1 MPLPRVSIIGAGLA
15 GVEAAHVLAAH
26 GVEVDLFEMRPA
38 VSTPAHKTDLFAE
51 LVCSNSFKGTDPLTA
66 HGILKAEMDMLGS
79 LVLSVARATRV
90 PAGKALAVDRTA
102 FAASVTSRIMALQT
116 VTLHRQEVTVID
128 PDRLTIV
135 ATGPLT
141 SDALA
146 NRIASLTGSDRLFF
160 YDAIAP
166 IIDASSIDMDH
177 AFTGSRWSPADEDY
191 LNCPLTREEY
201 ARFMEQLLAA
211 DRLRAHEFED
221 ARFFEACLPIEVLA
235 SRGDDALR
243 YGPMRPVGL
252 TDPKTG
258 RRPFAVVQLRREN
271 LRGDA
276 CTPVGFQTR
285 LTYPEQKRVFSLIP
299 ALRDARYLRYG
310 SIHRNTY
317 LDAPRVLE
325 KDLRLKG
332 SGCTYVAGQL
342 MGVEGYMESAATG
355 IIAGISVM
363 ARIRGERFVP
373 PGPETAIGALIH
385 HITDPS
391 MERFQPMNTNFG
403 IMPAPD
409 VPKRERAARRSRD
422 ARDVFEHWAGS
433 MAGGIALP
441 AETLPDENG
450 EVRSDG

>member
-26 GVEVDLFEMRPA
+26 GLGVDLFEMRPA
-38 VSTPAHKTDLFAE
+38 VSTPAHRTGLFAE

-66 HGILKAEMDMLGS
+66 HGILKAEMEMLGS

-90 PAGKALAVDRTA
+90 PAGKALAVDRAA
-102 FAASVTSRIMALQT
+102 FAATVTERIMALQT
-116 VTLHRQEVTVID
+116 VTLHREEVTVID

-146 NRIASLTGSDRLFF
+146 GRIASITGSDRLFF

-166 IIDASSIDMDH
+166 IIDASSVDMDR
-177 AFTGSRWSPADEDY
+177 AFTGSRWSPADPDY

-211 DRLRAHEFED
+211 DRLRAREFED
-221 ARFFEACLPIEVLA
+221 SRFFEACLPIEVLA
-235 SRGDDALR
+235 SRGRDALR

-252 TDPKTG
+252 IDPKTG
-258 RRPFAVVQLRREN
+258 RRPYAVVQLRREN

-276 CTPVGFQTR
+276 YTPVGFQTR
-285 LTYPEQKRVFSLIP
+285 LTYPEQERVFSLIP
-299 ALRDARYLRYG
+299 ALRDARYLRHG

-325 KDLRLKG
+325 KDLSLKG
-332 SGCTYVAGQL
+332 SCRTYVAGQL
-342 MGVEGYMESAATG
+342 MGVEGYMESAAMG

-403 IMPAPD
+403 IMPVPD
-409 VPKRERAARRSRD
+409 VPKKERAARRSLD
-422 ARDVFEHWAGS
+422 ARDAFEHWAGS
-433 MAGGIALP
+433 VAGGLAP
-441 AETLPDENG
+441 PVKA
-450 EVRSDG
+450 

>member
-15 GVEAAHVLAAH
+15 GVEAAHVLAAR
-26 GVEVDLFEMRPA
+26 GLCVDLFEMRPA
-38 VSTPAHKTDLFAE
+38 VTTPAHRTDLFAE

-66 HGILKAEMDMLGS
+66 HGILKAEMEMLGS
-79 LVLSVARATRV
+79 MVLSVAHATRV
-90 PAGKALAVDRTA
+90 PAGKALAVDRSA

-116 VTLHRQEVTVID
+116 VTLHRGEVTAID

-141 SDALA
+141 SNALA
-146 NRIASLTGSDRLFF
+146 RHIASITGSNRLFF

-166 IIDASSIDMDH
+166 IIEASSIDMDH
-177 AFTGSRWSPADEDY
+177 AFTGSRWSPADPDY
-191 LNCPLTREEY
+191 LNCPLNREEY
-201 ARFMEQLLAA
+201 ERFTAQLLAA
-211 DRLRAHEFED
+211 DRLRAREFED

-235 SRGDDALR
+235 SRGIDALR

-252 TDPKTG
+252 IDPKTG
-258 RRPFAVVQLRREN
+258 RRPYAVVQLRREN

-332 SGCTYVAGQL
+332 SGSTYVAGQL
-342 MGVEGYMESAATG
+342 TGVEGYMESAATG
-355 IIAGISVM
+355 IVAGLSVL

-373 PGPETAIGALIH
+373 PGPETAIGAL
-385 HITDPS
+385 
-391 MERFQPMNTNFG
+391 
-403 IMPAPD
+403 
-409 VPKRERAARRSRD
+409 
-422 ARDVFEHWAGS
+422 
-433 MAGGIALP
+433 
-441 AETLPDENG
+441 
-450 EVRSDG
+450 